1 MSKRALLGVL
11 ATSAAFAASGGSA
24 LAVSPGYYGDV
35 PNGNHGNSGNAPG
48 QARAADN
55 CTNTYQQQIANG
67 VSPGGGPKASS
78 PFAGSTNCD
87 HIYQSTELGGPFIGP
102 GS

>member
-1 MSKRALLGVL
+1 MRKMFSTL
-11 ATSAAFAASGGSA
+11 AVAATLTAASSSTA

-48 QARAADN
+48 QSTAANN
-55 CTNTYQQQIANG
+55 CNNTYGRQIDNG

-78 PFAGSTNCD
+78 PFQGSTNCD
-87 HIYQSTELGGPFIGP
+87 HIYQSTEFGGPYIGP
-102 GS
+102 GA